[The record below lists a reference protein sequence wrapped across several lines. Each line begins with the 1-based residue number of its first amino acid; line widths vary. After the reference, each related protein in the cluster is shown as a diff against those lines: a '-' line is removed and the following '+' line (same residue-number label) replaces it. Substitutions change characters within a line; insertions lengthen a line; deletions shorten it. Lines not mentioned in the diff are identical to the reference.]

1 MKRAIFPISGDCMS
15 SPDAPITIKDGQ
27 KVFCSKY
34 EGSIY
39 NIDALSGK
47 VCIILCDDG
56 HKGVCKEV
64 WGIDEILDVLR
75 LKYYVPEQTIV
86 SIKIDRIKEIYIV
99 EGVIM
104 ENKTQSK
111 PAEEVK
117 TCKIIGLEPI
127 FMVKKL
133 GKIKDKRAAFKL
145 IDETFRKQL
154 GAKDSNKW
162 IVSSGLFEKE
172 GITLKEFIN
181 TTDPKK
187 LFPHLVDECKIIADE
202 QLTSSVERDR
212 AKRYLDVFIELSMEQ
227 QAKDRKATDI
237 QGITPEP
244 QQKTLKDLL
253 PECLKTDEAVKRLQR
268 AINIGVIEETATGLK
283 WLQIGKKGSSA
294 QLAYFCGKLCGYEY
308 SVYGNTGGRVCYKD
322 LEKLFGVTRID
333 RALKQ
338 TYEVKN
344 PQWWRGNIDA
354 IFE

>member
-86 SIKIDRIKEIYIV
+86 SIKIDRIKDIYIV

-104 ENKTQSK
+104 ENKTQNK

-117 TCKIIGLEPI
+117 TCKIFGLEPLT
-127 FMVKKL
+127 MVKRL
-133 GKIKDKRAAFKL
+133 GKIKDRERALGL
-145 IDETFRKQL
+145 IKTTFEKQL
-154 GAKDSNKW
+154 GAAEDNR
-162 IVSSGLFEKE
+162 IFIETGLFEKE
-172 GITLKEFIN
+172 GITLKKFIN
-181 TTDPKK
+181 TTDPKE
-187 LFPHLVDECKIIADE
+187 LFPHLVDECKIMVDE

-227 QAKDRKATDI
+227 QAK
-237 QGITPEP
+237 GEP
-244 QQKTLKDLL
+244 QQSKLDYYCQKAVGLGYLKKT
-253 PECLKTDEAVKRLQR
+253 
-268 AINIGVIEETATGLK
+268 TAGYQKVTWTK
-283 WLQIGKKGSSA
+283 A
-294 QLAYFCGKLCGYEY
+294 QLVYFLSHFLNSDNTFPDKEY
-308 SVYGNTGGRVCYKD
+308 SVMFGESRLSKSLSQLMDNKNGDGKPKGY
-322 LEKLFGVTRID
+322 EKID
-333 RALKQ
+333 ELLQ
-338 TYEVKN
+338 E
-344 PQWWRGNIDA
+344 
-354 IFE
+354 